1 MFEDEIRKASTEIW
15 TLCKP
20 FLKDKPLS
28 DKEWDELI
36 KASESVK
43 YERPTGCDF
52 ETMRKESGL
61 WKPIDYFKA
70 NFLLDMLKTIESYQR
85 GLNDG

>member
-36 KASESVK
+36 KASKTVK
-43 YERPTGCDF
+43 YERPDGYDF
-52 ETMRKESGL
+52 ETLRKESNL
-61 WKPIDYFKA
+61 WKPIDYFRA
-70 NFLLDMLKTIESYQR
+70 NFLLDMLKTIDSYQK
-85 GLNDG
+85 GLKK